1 MSIYDKPSKEML
13 LEAINV
19 QNGTALTW
27 NQIAAGF
34 PEKISTPLAPR
45 DTRVLIYGLNGG
57 GYKGN
62 VTIEYNRIDFAVL
75 FRNVI
80 PVVVTNPVAKLSDL
94 LPFLNKKYGLSL
106 TADDIVDQSVA
117 DLGES
122 WILPVQIKSGNL
134 AWQTDF
140 NLRFAKFFPNLKDVV
155 TDVDLT
161 AIVAPFEAGLKPH
174 AEYVAYGYDY
184 TEIASTFNND
194 WTTNRVLT
202 QADVDVL
209 NGVVPLKF
217 ALVTG
222 ANAQAGQI
230 ALAGARLA
238 GSVGITPNDRYDQ
251 GYSRAFLITLPA
263 DSNYTGQLILH
274 YTPK

>member
-1 MSIYDKPSKEML
+1 ML

-19 QNGTALTW
+19 QNGTSLTW
-27 NQIAAGF
+27 DQIAAGY

-45 DTRVLIYGLNGG
+45 DTRVLIYGLNSG

-62 VTIEYNRIDFAVL
+62 VTIEYDRIDFAVL

-122 WILPVQIKSGNL
+122 WTLPIQVKPGNL

-161 AIVAPFEAGLKPH
+161 AIVAPFAVGAKPR

-184 TEIASTFNND
+184 TEIVDTFTKE
-194 WTTNRVLT
+194 WTTNRLLT
-202 QADVDVL
+202 QDDVDLL

-217 ALVTG
+217 AYVTG
-222 ANAQAGQI
+222 DQAQAGQI
-230 ALAGARLA
+230 ALSGARLA
-238 GSVGITPNDRYDQ
+238 GSVAITPGDRYDQ
-251 GYSRAFLITLPA
+251 GYTRAFLITLA
-263 DSNYTGQLILH
+263 TTSNYTGQLILH